1 MYWGGME
8 KWEGCGEKDKRATKK
23 NYSENG
29 QLDKFALISKKLRAE
44 INRYL
49 KV

>member
-1 MYWGGME
+1 ME
-8 KWEGCGEKDKRATKK
+8 EWEGSGEKDKKATKK
-23 NYSENG
+23 DYSENG
-29 QLDKFALISKKLRAE
+29 QLEKFALISKKLRAE